1 MSLPHQD
8 TLALALSYLSVREVA
23 LIQRVSPE
31 VKAAAIVAAERKL
44 ASRVASL
51 KQHGIPLLSG
61 LTEDELNLE
70 WYLSAVAFRHGLE
83 RADLFY

>member
-8 TLALALSYLSVREVA
+8 TLAHALSYLSVREVA
-23 LIQRVSPE
+23 LIQAVSPE
-31 VKAAAIVAAERKL
+31 VKAAALVAAEAML
-44 ASRVASL
+44 ASRVATL
-51 KQHGIPLLSG
+51 TQQGIPLLVG

-83 RADLFY
+83 RADFI